1 MVAAAARIVRHT
13 DLMLRGDEDPAPAA
27 PVLRHP
33 VATTAKVPSAASV
46 ASTPDFTGL
55 SAGPSE
61 HTRRI
66 LRHAQ
71 DFYTAQLAASWAPA
85 YLDSRG
91 ISTAI
96 AHEWDIGFAPGNWTA
111 LTDHLRRLG
120 CSDDEIE
127 TAGVAKRSSRGTLID
142 RFRDRVMLPVHDERG
157 RIAGFIG
164 RAHPDAG
171 DGVPKYLN
179 SPETAGFRKGSL
191 LFGLARARPALAQG
205 AVPVIVEGPFDA
217 IAVTLADPDRHAGL
231 APCGTA
237 LTSRQ
242 AELLSQAADLP
253 RTGILVAFD
262 PDAAGR
268 RAAVRAYGIL
278 RPYTPRLLSA
288 QLNGED
294 PAEIFRQNGAT
305 GLRAVLRGHHELL
318 SAVLIDAHIEGRA
331 RYLGDTEG
339 RYRVMRSTAA
349 LVAGRLPSQIA
360 AQISQF
366 TEGRDLVL
374 LDDMLH
380 PVDNPQLPRIA
391 RVLPADAAYQV
402 MRTAGLLNFDASE
415 VLAEVANA
423 VTRGIRFPKGQR
435 RALLDLPIVPRLDR
449 DPAAPV
455 LASGSFPRAPLAWY
469 AGAAPPTSLSRAGRP
484 SSRPRPVGRA
494 R

>member
-1 MVAAAARIVRHT
+1 
-13 DLMLRGDEDPAPAA
+13 MLRGDEDPAPAA
-27 PVLRHP
+27 PVLRQP
-33 VATTAKVPSAASV
+33 VATTAKVPSATSV

-96 AHEWDIGFAPGNWTA
+96 AGEWDIGFAPGNWTA

-120 CSDDEIE
+120 YSDDDIE
-127 TAGVAKRSSRGTLID
+127 AAGVAKRSSRGTLID
-142 RFRDRVMLPVHDERG
+142 RFRDRVMLPVHDEGG
-157 RIAGFIG
+157 RLAGFIG
-164 RAHPDAG
+164 RAHPDAR
-171 DGVPKYLN
+171 DGAPKYLN
-179 SPETAGFRKGSL
+179 SPETAGYKKGSL

-217 IAVTLADPDRHAGL
+217 IAVTLADPGGHAGL

-242 AELLSQAADLP
+242 AELLSQAADLT
-253 RTGILVAFD
+253 RTGILTAFD
-262 PDAAGR
+262 ADAPGR
-268 RAAVRAYGIL
+268 KAAVRAYGIL
-278 RPYTPRLLSA
+278 RQHSPNLPSA
-288 QLNGED
+288 KLNVKD
-294 PAEIFRQNGAT
+294 PAEILKQDGAT
-305 GLRAVLRGHHELL
+305 ALRAVLRGHHEQL
-318 SAVLIDAHIEGRA
+318 SALVIDAHIEERE

-339 RYRVMRSTAA
+339 RYRVMRSTAT
-349 LVAGRLPSQIA
+349 LIAGLLPCETAAEISRL
-360 AQISQF
+360 

-380 PVDNPQLPRIA
+380 PVDSPQLLRIA
-391 RVLPADAAYQV
+391 RILPAHAAYQV
-402 MRTAGLLNFDASE
+402 VRAADMLGFDASD

-423 VTRGIRFPKGQR
+423 GNRIDSSPKGQR
-435 RALLDLPIVPRLDR
+435 RAVRESPSAPRPDR
-449 DPAAPV
+449 DPAAPA
-455 LASGSFPRAPLAWY
+455 LASTSFPRPPLIQRAR
-469 AGAAPPTSLSRAGRP
+469 AASAVSLSRAR
-484 SSRPRPVGRA
+484 SSTSRPQSVGLTR
-494 R
+494 